1 MDYQCRCFRL
11 FDRNSELP
19 HRVDRTLTVLARKE
33 TSYDAGTIGHSGKQN
48 GAVRHA
54 LVTRHPDLCL
64 NLWRPENV
72 KLRHKEVLTRY
83 PIAILLRCVEQ
94 SLQIFRIAPHQK
106 RYSPIDQIS
115 ERDKVIRESARV

>member
-1 MDYQCRCFRL
+1 MLRCCNSTKQTHERSGISAIDDCRGISKISSLTMDYQCRCFRL

-48 GAVRHA
+48 GTVRHA

-72 KLRHKEVLTRY
+72 KLRHKEVLSRY
-83 PIAILLRCVEQ
+83 PIAIL
-94 SLQIFRIAPHQK
+94 F
-106 RYSPIDQIS
+106 
-115 ERDKVIRESARV
+115 